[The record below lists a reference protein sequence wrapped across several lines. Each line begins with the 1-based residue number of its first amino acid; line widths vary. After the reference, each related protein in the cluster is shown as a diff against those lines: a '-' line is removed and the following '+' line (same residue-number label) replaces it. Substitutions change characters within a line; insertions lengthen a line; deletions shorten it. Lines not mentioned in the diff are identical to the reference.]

1 VADEKDNSEVVDL
14 DAHRV
19 RVKEEFLND
28 IVTYFE
34 GLWGEETW
42 AFNLAVQDLE
52 KRRRGV
58 GDKTLRPPETYYEV
72 HQCILHLRAM
82 ANEVAR
88 FYNRPE
94 FIRKEDDFKP

>member
-1 VADEKDNSEVVDL
+1 VPKDGNDDEVVSL

-28 IVTYFE
+28 IVTYVE
-34 GLWGEETW
+34 ALWGEETW
-42 AFNLAVQDLE
+42 AFNIAIQDLE
-52 KRRRGV
+52 KRRRKE
-58 GDKTLRPPETYYEV
+58 GDKSLRPPETYHEIQQV
-72 HQCILHLRAM
+72 ILHIRAL

-88 FYNRPE
+88 FYSLPE